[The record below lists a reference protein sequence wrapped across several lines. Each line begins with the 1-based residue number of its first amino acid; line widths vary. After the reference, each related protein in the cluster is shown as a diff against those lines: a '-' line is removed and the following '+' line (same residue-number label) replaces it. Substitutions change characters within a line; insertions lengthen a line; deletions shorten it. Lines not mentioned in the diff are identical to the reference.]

1 MYGHT
6 EVARMLIEKGANI
19 NATGMFFYQFVW
31 STLGLSQHRSEQ
43 ADCIASRIREW
54 ALGGCKDVL

>member
-1 MYGHT
+1 METPLHLASENWHS

-31 STLGLSQHRSEQ
+31 STLGLSQHRSGHGNST
-43 ADCIASRIREW
+43 ASRIKE
-54 ALGGCKDVL
+54 